1 MPLYVLYHDAD
12 AFTTEEKKKI
22 AKGITDAHV
31 QATGIAPFLV
41 KVVLHG
47 GSDGDLYT
55 GGEVDRKSLRL
66 VGNVRRGRDTEHKR
80 ELLRLQFENLKAA
93 KPDPAYNIR
102 IHIQELEPDNV
113 TLDGVHMPKP
123 GSEEERRWT
132 EAGRIVE

>member
-1 MPLYVLYHDAD
+1 MPLYILYHDAD

-80 ELLRLQFENLKAA
+80 ELLRYSPISGN
-93 KPDPAYNIR
+93 PALLTCGKGFTTS
-102 IHIQELEPDNV
+102 QNV